1 MVYFNHGQFYVKN
14 IIYNIIINDIIP
26 THKKSAI
33 IKIIFILG
41 GMYMKKLYLIRHGES
56 EWNALKKIQGQ
67 QDIPLTEK
75 GIKQAKLIGNR
86 LIKEDIEK
94 IYSSDLKR
102 AYDTAK
108 IIGDILDIDVIPV
121 KELREINFGIWEGLT
136 SDILEVKYIKEHK
149 LWLKEPENLKIEGA
163 ESIVEVQKR
172 AMESVNKIINDNNNI
187 DNVLIVSHGA
197 TLKTIILG
205 LLGINISHFKNMS
218 LKNVSLSVIEFRQH
232 NRVLTLFNDTNHLK
246 EIK

>member
-1 MVYFNHGQFYVKN
+1 
-14 IIYNIIINDIIP
+14 
-26 THKKSAI
+26 
-33 IKIIFILG
+33 
-41 GMYMKKLYLIRHGES
+41 MKKIYLARHGES
-56 EWNALKKIQGQ
+56 EWNILKKVQGQ
-67 QDIPLTEK
+67 QDAPLSEK
-75 GIKQAKLIGNR
+75 GIRQATLLGNR
-86 LIKEDIEK
+86 LINEKIDK
-94 IYSSDLKR
+94 IYSSDLIR
-102 AYDTAK
+102 AYKTAK
-108 IIGDILDIDVIPV
+108 IIGNITHVEVVPM